1 MSGCAVELTMG
12 PERVFPN
19 QSEELGDAQEPTGGW
34 SDGEEEE
41 GEDGEIQSGY
51 QYQPL
56 NQDPEEGAQG
66 DIQERLQAMRL
77 HLPDPPADSDDDGE
91 EESDAAH
98 RSILMDAAHVELVK
112 STMAGIKLSNLSVP
126 HWAQQ
131 LSDADWEQLVHQT
144 IESRTSTHSK
154 K

>member
-1 MSGCAVELTMG
+1 MG

-19 QSEELGDAQEPTGGW
+19 QSEELSDAQEPTGGW

-41 GEDGEIQSGY
+41 EEDGEIQSGY

-98 RSILMDAAHVELVK
+98 RSILMDAGWQEGKEDFFIAVGLFMLSL
-112 STMAGIKLSNLSVP
+112 STKVCAALIF
-126 HWAQQ
+126 W
-131 LSDADWEQLVHQT
+131 D
-144 IESRTSTHSK
+144 STNSEIAANFISMTP
-154 K
+154 